1 MSETSKDNLKDFL
14 KTYSE
19 EDIEKI
25 RENKIQLVT
34 VEEFQSVYRMQEK
47 QRELIKLEREED
59 SGKRETSILDILQ
72 IFVLGVLSILCV
84 MYLLKD
90 YIHLHLIH

>member
-1 MSETSKDNLKDFL
+1 M
-14 KTYSE
+14 
-19 EDIEKI
+19 
-25 RENKIQLVT
+25 
-34 VEEFQSVYRMQEK
+34 EEFQSVYRMQEK

-72 IFVLGVLSILCV
+72 IIVLGVLSILCV
-84 MYLLKD
+84 MYLLKY

>member
-59 SGKRETSILDILQ
+59 SGKREISILDILQ
-72 IFVLGVLSILCV
+72 IIVLGVLSILCV

>member
-1 MSETSKDNLKDFL
+1 
-14 KTYSE
+14 
-19 EDIEKI
+19 
-25 RENKIQLVT
+25 
-34 VEEFQSVYRMQEK
+34 MQEK

-59 SGKRETSILDILQ
+59 SGKRETSILDILK
-72 IFVLGVLSILCV
+72 IIVLGVLSILCV

>member
-1 MSETSKDNLKDFL
+1 M
-14 KTYSE
+14 
-19 EDIEKI
+19 
-25 RENKIQLVT
+25 VT

-72 IFVLGVLSILCV
+72 IIVLGVLSILCV
-84 MYLLKD
+84 MYLLKY